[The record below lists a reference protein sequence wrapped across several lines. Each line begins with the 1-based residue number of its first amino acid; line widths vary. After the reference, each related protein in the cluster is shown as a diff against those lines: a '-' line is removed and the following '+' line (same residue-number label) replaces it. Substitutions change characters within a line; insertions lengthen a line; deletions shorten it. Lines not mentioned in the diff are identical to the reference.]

1 MAKMCDSEPSIA
13 NLLIATLLSAR
24 STRRFRSILRERQL
38 ERYKA
43 GSVSVALNRLRKKKY
58 VKYDSL
64 GWSLTSLG
72 KISAARKHLLQY
84 IPSPFAKNA
93 PDMTVIS
100 FDIPEPD
107 RALRYWLRNQIKI
120 FGYKMLQQSLWLGPG
135 PLPKNFLKRLE
146 DLKIRSKIKIFS
158 RVKKLS

>member
-1 MAKMCDSEPSIA
+1 MYGSEPSITD
-13 NLLIATLLSAR
+13 LLIATLFSAR
-24 STRRFRSILRERQL
+24 STRRFHSIVRERQL
-38 ERYKA
+38 RRYKE

-72 KISAARKHLLQY
+72 KISTARKRLLQY
-84 IPSPFAKNA
+84 LPSPFAKNA

-120 FGYKMLQQSLWLGPG
+120 FGYKMLQQSLWVGPG

-146 DLKIRSKIKIFS
+146 DLNIRNKIKIFS

>member
-1 MAKMCDSEPSIA
+1 MAKMYDSEPSIA
-13 NLLIATLLSAR
+13 DLLIATLFSAR
-24 STRRFRSILRERQL
+24 STRVFRSILRERQL

-43 GSVSVALNRLRKKKY
+43 GSVSVALNRLQKKKY
-58 VKYDSL
+58 VKHDSS
-64 GWSLTSLG
+64 GWSLTSAG
-72 KISAARKHLLQY
+72 RVSTARKRLLQY
-84 IPSPFAKNA
+84 LPSPFTKTA

-120 FGYKMLQQSLWLGPG
+120 FGYKMLQQSLWIGPG
-135 PLPKNFLKRLE
+135 PLPQNFLKRLE
-146 DLKIRSKIKIFS
+146 DLKIRNKIKIFS